1 MSSSF
6 GQFRKIHQVYRI
18 LAYCSNTDWNLARA
32 ARVNLGMKTFWQ
44 KLEGTTDQILAEI
57 GRLIDAGN
65 IRRVV
70 VKQRGRTVAEFPVT
84 VGLIGAVLAP
94 LAAAIGALAAVL
106 AECTIE
112 VEKTVPDDG
121 SATAV
126 VASDAPAATS
136 GDDSGRTPS

>member
-1 MSSSF
+1 
-6 GQFRKIHQVYRI
+6 
-18 LAYCSNTDWNLARA
+18 
-32 ARVNLGMKTFWQ
+32 MKTFWQ

-57 GRLIDAGN
+57 GRLIDEGN

-84 VGLIGAVLAP
+84 VGVIGAVIAP

-112 VEKTVPDDG
+112 VEKTVPDEG
-121 SATAV
+121 RPTAV
-126 VASDAPAATS
+126 VVSDAPAATS